1 MRFLFKPIT
10 NKKQIGKRRNL
21 SDVKYLV
28 IHDTGNTSRTADAMA
43 HYKYL
48 QNASRYGSAHYYL
61 DDKEIIQT
69 IGDSFVA
76 WAIGDKWGYKNNPHR
91 IKDAYNSNSL
101 SIELCINSD
110 IDKAKAYKN
119 LVELTKNLMAKFKIP
134 AERVI
139 RHFDATGKT
148 CPGSWSKNNWSQWW
162 QFKEDIKK
170 PIEWQIDLSK
180 DSEFGITNNFIG
192 QVADALK
199 GQKLNILP
207 SVTIA
212 QAILESNWGKS
223 SLAIEANNLFGI
235 KASKDW
241 TGGVYTKIT
250 KEQKPNGNI
259 YTINANFRKY
269 ESWKESIKDHD
280 NFFISTPWRTQNY
293 QKVLTAKNYKDQ
305 AQALREC
312 GYATDLN
319 YGHKLIKLIERL
331 GLQQYDKGVG
341 KIVTRDNS
349 VPSDWAKEDWE
360 WGKEQGITDGSNPG
374 GTCTREQ
381 VIAMI
386 RRYDKQ
392 REVEKW

>member
-1 MRFLFKPIT
+1 MKFLYKPIT
-10 NKKQIGKRRNL
+10 NKKQIGRRRNH
-21 SDVKYLV
+21 SDIKYLV
-28 IHDTGNTSRTADAMA
+28 IHDTGNTSRAADAMA
-43 HYKYL
+43 HFRYL
-48 QNASRYGSAHYYL
+48 QNATRYGSAHYYL

-69 IGDSFVA
+69 IGDSLVA
-76 WAIGDKWGYKNNPHR
+76 WSIGDKWGYGNNPNR
-91 IKDAYNSNSL
+91 IKDAYNSNSI

-110 IDKAKAYKN
+110 IDQAKAYKN

-134 AERVI
+134 PERVI
-139 RHFDATGKT
+139 RHFDATGKS
-148 CPGSWSKNNWSQWW
+148 CPNSWSKNNWSKWW

-170 PIEWQIDLSK
+170 PIEWKIDLSK
-180 DSEFGITNNFIG
+180 DSEFGTSTNDFIG
-192 QVADALK
+192 QVAVALK

-223 SLAIEANNLFGI
+223 SLAVEANNLFGI

-241 TGGVYTKIT
+241 TGGVYIKTT

-269 ESWKESIKDHD
+269 ASWNESIKDHD
-280 NFFISTPWRTQNY
+280 NFFVSTPWRTQNY

-319 YGHKLIKLIERL
+319 YGSKLIRLIEQHN
-331 GLQQYDKGVG
+331 LQKYDEGV
-341 KIVTRDNS
+341 KLMTKDNS
-349 VPSDWAKEDWE
+349 KPSDWAKDDWD
-360 WGKEQGITDGSNPG
+360 WGKEKGITDGTNPVDI
-374 GTCTREQ
+374 CTREQ
-381 VIAMI
+381 VVAMI
-386 RRYDKQ
+386 RRYDSLK
-392 REVEKW
+392 EK

>member
-21 SDVKYLV
+21 SDIKYLV
-28 IHDTGNTSRTADAMA
+28 IHDTGNTSRTANAMA

-76 WAIGDKWGYKNNPHR
+76 WAIGDKWGYGNNPNR
-91 IKDAYNSNSL
+91 VKDAYNSNSL

-110 IDKAKAYKN
+110 IDKDKAYKN
-119 LVELTKNLMAKFKIP
+119 LVELAKNLMAKFNIP
-134 AERVI
+134 PERVI
-139 RHFDATGKT
+139 RHFDATGKS

-180 DSEFGITNNFIG
+180 DSEFGTSTNDFIG

-223 SLAIEANNLFGI
+223 SLAVEVNNLFGI
-235 KASKDW
+235 KTSKDW
-241 TGGVYTKIT
+241 TGGVYTKTT
-250 KEQKPNGNI
+250 KEQKPTGEV
-259 YTINANFRKY
+259 YTITADFRKY
-269 ESWKESIKDHD
+269 GSYLESIKDHD
-280 NFFISTPWRTQNY
+280 KFFVSTPWRRENY
-293 QKVLTAKNYKDQ
+293 RKVLESKNYKTQ
-305 AQALREC
+305 ALALREC

-319 YGHKLIKLIERL
+319 YGTKLIQLIERL
-331 GLQQYDKGVG
+331 GLQQYDKGVE
-341 KIVTRDNS
+341 KIVTRDNT
-349 VPSDWAKEDWE
+349 VPSDWAKEDWK

-392 REVEKW
+392 REVEK